1 MGGPF
6 DGLDRPAPAD
16 PGRRLARPGGFTA
29 VVRGARRRC
38 PRCGGGGLFESWF
51 RVRPRCPRCR
61 LRLERE
67 EGGFLGAMTV
77 NYVATAL
84 VWLALLIVWLAL
96 DLPDVHVAQLTI
108 ASIALAIVVPLVLW
122 PFSKSTWAAVDYLVY
137 RTDPDYDSTEAAD
150 HASGNGGRP

>member
-1 MGGPF
+1 
-6 DGLDRPAPAD
+6 
-16 PGRRLARPGGFTA
+16 
-29 VVRGARRRC
+29 
-38 PRCGGGGLFESWF
+38 
-51 RVRPRCPRCR
+51 
-61 LRLERE
+61 
-67 EGGFLGAMTV
+67 MTV

-84 VWLALLIVWLAL
+84 VWLALLIVWLVL
-96 DLPDVHVAQLTI
+96 DLPDVHVAQLTM